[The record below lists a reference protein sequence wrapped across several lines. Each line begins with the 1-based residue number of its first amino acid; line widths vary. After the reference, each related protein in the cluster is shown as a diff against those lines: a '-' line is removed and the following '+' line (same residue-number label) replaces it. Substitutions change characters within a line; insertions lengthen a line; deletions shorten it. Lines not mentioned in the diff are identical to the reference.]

1 MNHKKKNP
9 ILSQRG
15 QSQRMYTIH
24 LYEISKTGNYQDRK
38 QINGSGPGREKKWG
52 VTTNR
57 YGAFG
62 GVVVVVIIV

>member
-1 MNHKKKNP
+1 
-9 ILSQRG
+9 
-15 QSQRMYTIH
+15 MYTIH